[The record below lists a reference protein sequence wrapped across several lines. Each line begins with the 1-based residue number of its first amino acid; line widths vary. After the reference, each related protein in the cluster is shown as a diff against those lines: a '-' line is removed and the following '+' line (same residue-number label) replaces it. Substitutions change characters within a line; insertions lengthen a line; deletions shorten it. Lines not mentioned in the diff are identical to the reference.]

1 MSDKIYVV
9 MGESGSGKD
18 TLVNRMMHLYGMT
31 RVDSYTTRPRRDL
44 QDRHRFEDSFTH
56 WAKWNPNVE
65 VVAYTEYN
73 GYQYWTTSP
82 QIDESDFVILDP
94 AGVDVL
100 KQKYH
105 GTKSVK
111 VIYISVPVMKRFERM
126 LKRGDGLFHAA
137 KRIAYDMA
145 AFRGAAEMADYIV
158 SDGTVEDMAQQI
170 VAYVNPSRN

>member
-18 TLVNRMMHLYGMT
+18 TLVNKMMHLYGMT

-44 QDRHRFEDSFTH
+44 QDRHRFEDSFTN
-56 WAKWNPNVE
+56 WAKWNPDVE

-73 GYQYWTTSP
+73 GYQYWTTSQ

-100 KQKYH
+100 NQKYH

-111 VIYISVPVMKRFERM
+111 VIYISVPVVKRFERM

-137 KRIAYDMA
+137 KRIVYDMV
-145 AFRGAAEMADYIV
+145 AFRGAADMADLVLPDAPLDAMVHTLRLYTK
-158 SDGTVEDMAQQI
+158 SCG
-170 VAYVNPSRN
+170 